1 MIQIYSNS
9 LGAEE
14 LSAVQEV
21 FDSKWLGKGPK
32 EKDFREQIAS
42 KLRLSTTEYGFINA
56 NSDCLVTTNSCTE
69 AAFQIMELLEVGPGD
84 EVVMPSMSFV
94 GIANAVIS
102 RGAHV
107 VFCDVDKKTLNPSL
121 NDILSC
127 VTDNTRA
134 IFLIHYAGVPSP
146 DLEAIVKE
154 CQSRGIIVIED
165 NANSPFSF
173 LNGKSTGTFGD
184 FGIWS
189 FDAMKILVTGDGGLI
204 FANNLDHIEKL
215 RKTTYLGLETESGLS
230 STVDSKW
237 WQFDVSSPSRRS
249 IMNDITAAI
258 GIEQLKKVDEFISR
272 RQEIYEKYSR
282 ALNDLDWITLPE
294 VPANVNSSYYMYH
307 VQVEDRDRFARY
319 LRNEGIYTTFRY
331 YPLHCVPFYN
341 SIESLPNTE
350 HAANTTLCI
359 PIHQNL
365 TDQEVDYIIEKIGKW
380 K

>member
-56 NSDCLVTTNSCTE
+56 DSDCLVTTNSCTE
-69 AAFQIMELLEVGPGD
+69 AAFQIMELLEIGPGD

-102 RGAHV
+102 RGAQV

-134 IFLIHYAGVPSP
+134 IFLIHYAGVPSS

-154 CQSRGIIVIED
+154 CQSRGIAVIED

-204 FANNLDHIEKL
+204 FANNSDHIEKL

-258 GIEQLKKVDEFISR
+258 GVEQLKKVDEFISR
-272 RQEIYEKYSR
+272 RQEIYGKYSQ
-282 ALNDLDWITLPE
+282 ALNHLDWITLPE
-294 VPANVNSSYYMYH
+294 VPANVHSSYYMYH
-307 VQVEDRDRFARY
+307 VQVGDRDRFARY

-331 YPLHCVPFYN
+331 YPLHWVSFYN
-341 SIESLPNTE
+341 STASLPNTE

-365 TDQEVDYIIEKIGKW
+365 TDQEVDYIIEKITKW

>member
-1 MIQIYSNS
+1 
-9 LGAEE
+9 
-14 LSAVQEV
+14 
-21 FDSKWLGKGPK
+21 
-32 EKDFREQIAS
+32 
-42 KLRLSTTEYGFINA
+42 
-56 NSDCLVTTNSCTE
+56 
-69 AAFQIMELLEVGPGD
+69 
-84 EVVMPSMSFV
+84 MPSMSFV

-134 IFLIHYAGVPSP
+134 IFLIHYAGVPSL

-154 CQSRGIIVIED
+154 CQSRGIVVIED

-204 FANNLDHIEKL
+204 FANNSDHIEKL

-258 GIEQLKKVDEFISR
+258 GIEQLKKVDKFISR
-272 RQEIYEKYSR
+272 RQEIYVKYSQ
-282 ALNDLDWITLPE
+282 ALDDLDWITVPK

-307 VQVEDRDRFARY
+307 VQVEDRDKFARY

-331 YPLHCVPFYN
+331 YPLHWVPFYN
-341 SIESLPNTE
+341 STASLPNTE

-365 TDQEVDYIIEKIGKW
+365 TDQEVDYIIEKITKW

>member
-56 NSDCLVTTNSCTE
+56 DSDCLVTTNSCTE
-69 AAFQIMELLEVGPGD
+69 AAFQVMELLEIGPGD

-94 GIANAVIS
+94 GIANAVTS
-102 RGAHV
+102 RGAQV

-134 IFLIHYAGVPSP
+134 IFLIHYAGVPSS

-154 CQSRGIIVIED
+154 CQSRNIIVIED

-173 LNGKSTGTFGD
+173 LDGKSTGTFGD

-204 FANNLDHIEKL
+204 FANNSDHIEKL

-258 GIEQLKKVDEFISR
+258 GIEQLKKVDKFISR
-272 RQEIYEKYSR
+272 RQEIYAKYNQ

-319 LRNEGIYTTFRY
+319 LRNEGVYTTFRY
-331 YPLHCVPFYN
+331 YPLHWVPFYN
-341 SIESLPNTE
+341 STASLPNTE
-350 HAANTTLCI
+350 YAANTTLCI

-365 TDQEVDYIIEKIGKW
+365 TDQEVDYIIEKIVKW

>member
-56 NSDCLVTTNSCTE
+56 DSNCLVTTNSCTE
-69 AAFQIMELLEVGPGD
+69 AAFQIMELLEIGPGD

-102 RGAHV
+102 RGAQV

-134 IFLIHYAGVPSP
+134 IFLIHYAGVPSL

-154 CQSRGIIVIED
+154 CQSRSIVVIED

-204 FANNLDHIEKL
+204 FANNSDHIEKL

-258 GIEQLKKVDEFISR
+258 GIEQLKKVDKFISR
-272 RQEIYEKYSR
+272 RQEIYVKYSQ
-282 ALNDLDWITLPE
+282 ALDDLDWITVPK

-307 VQVEDRDRFARY
+307 VQVEDRDKFARY

-331 YPLHCVPFYN
+331 YPLHWVPFYN
-341 SIESLPNTE
+341 STASLPNTE

-365 TDQEVDYIIEKIGKW
+365 TDQEVDYIIEKITKW

>member
-9 LGAEE
+9 LGTEE

-21 FDSKWLGKGPK
+21 FDSKLLGRGPK

-56 NSDCLVTTNSCTE
+56 DSDCLATTNSCTE
-69 AAFQIMELLEVGPGD
+69 AAFQIMELLEIGPGD

-102 RGAHV
+102 RGAQV

-121 NDILSC
+121 NDILSY

-134 IFLIHYAGVPSP
+134 IFLIHYAGVPSS

-154 CQSRGIIVIED
+154 CRSRGIVVIED

-204 FANNLDHIEKL
+204 FANNSDHIEKL

-272 RQEIYEKYSR
+272 RQEIYGKYSQ

-331 YPLHCVPFYN
+331 YPLHWVPFYN
-341 SIESLPNTE
+341 STASLPNTE

-365 TDQEVDYIIEKIGKW
+365 TDQEVDYIIEKITKW